1 MAIDYDAGMMIIDT
15 VPATGQ
21 TLGDHLRFWRERR
34 RMSQLDLAA
43 EAEISARHLSF
54 LETGRSRASRE
65 MALHLGERLGLPL
78 RARNALLIAAGFSP
92 VYHERTLDDPALR
105 GARRAVDLILA
116 GHDPFPALAVDRHW
130 TLVASNAVGN
140 RLFAMLD
147 VAPGLLEPP
156 LNVLRLVLHPEG
168 MARQVQN
175 LPQLRHHLLDRLRSQ
190 IEQTADRSLIDLHDE
205 LQSYSSGENDPAFG
219 DSGGDYGGVAVPFI
233 VRIGDDILSL
243 ITTTTV
249 FGSPFDV
256 TLSELAIETFF
267 PLDAET
273 TQALRRIG
281 AAE

>member
-1 MAIDYDAGMMIIDT
+1 MAMDYDAGMTIIDT
-15 VPATGQ
+15 IPATGQ

-92 VYHERTLDDPALR
+92 VYRERTLDDPALR
-105 GARRAVDLILA
+105 GARRAIDLILA
-116 GHDPFPALAVDRHW
+116 SHDPFPALAVDRNW
-130 TLVASNAVGN
+130 TLVASNVVGT
-140 RLFAMLD
+140 RLFDMLD
-147 VAPGLLEPP
+147 VDPGLLEPP

-168 MARQVQN
+168 MARQIQN

-190 IEQTADRSLIDLHDE
+190 VEQTADRSLIDLHDE
-205 LQSYSSGENDPAFG
+205 LHSYPSGEIDAVT
-219 DSGGDYGGVAVPFI
+219 GGAGEDYGGVAVPF
-233 VRIGDDILSL
+233 VVSFGDVTLSL

-281 AAE
+281 AAK